1 MDVKCGDA
9 IVVASAQWCVE
20 SFSFCAVKRKM
31 ALLQQQRVRFS
42 KNVDV
47 ASLYAVFPVFAAGM
61 NGTVHIGQH
70 KDRKTLH
77 AVKIVRKVV
86 PMRSLSR
93 QCRLI
98 ATEYESWS
106 TVTGKSQYIVRL
118 DDVYDDSATR
128 TFVAELCTGGSL
140 GDLLKMKKTLTLDA
154 TRAIARNVVR
164 ALDACACDGIAHCDV
179 KPANLMFSGT
189 QTAEDVRLVDFGSAR
204 IRSAIGTPSW
214 AATTHRMFTP
224 AYAAPELFY
233 DGSVAAST
241 DMWSVGVLAYQA
253 LTGKWPF
260 HTTTQQIRR
269 PQDLDRRIDLHA
281 VADDPIAKSFFEAA
295 LHQDPKR
302 RLTPKIAL
310 QHPWLAMQRV
320 EYLLSS
326 GVEPSSSPAAS
337 S

>member
-1 MDVKCGDA
+1 
-9 IVVASAQWCVE
+9 
-20 SFSFCAVKRKM
+20 M
-31 ALLQQQRVRFS
+31 ALLQHQRVRFS

-47 ASLYAVFPVFAAGM
+47 GSLYEVFPSFAAGM
-61 NGTVHIGQH
+61 NGTVHVGQH
-70 KDRKTLH
+70 KERKTLH
-77 AVKIVRKVV
+77 AVKIVQKVV
-86 PMRSLSR
+86 PMRSLNR

-98 ATEYESWS
+98 ATEHESWS
-106 TVTGKSQYIVRL
+106 AVTGKSPYVARL
-118 DDVYDDSATR
+118 DDVFDDCTTR
-128 TFVAELCTGGSL
+128 TFVLELCTGGSL
-140 GDLLKMKKTLTLDA
+140 GDLLTLEKTLSRDA
-154 TRAIARNVVR
+154 TRAMTRNVVC
-164 ALDACACDGIAHCDV
+164 ALDVCMCEGIAHCDV
-179 KPANLMFSGT
+179 KPANLMFSATT

-204 IRSAIGTPSW
+204 VRAAVGTSSW
-214 AATTHRMFTP
+214 AATAQRMFTP

-260 HTTTQQIRR
+260 HTTTQPIRR
-269 PQDLDRRIDLHA
+269 PQDLDRRIDLHM
-281 VADDPIAKSFFEAA
+281 VADDPIATSFFEAA

-310 QHPWLAMQRV
+310 QHPWLAMQRD

-326 GVEPSSSPAAS
+326 GVEPSSPTAS